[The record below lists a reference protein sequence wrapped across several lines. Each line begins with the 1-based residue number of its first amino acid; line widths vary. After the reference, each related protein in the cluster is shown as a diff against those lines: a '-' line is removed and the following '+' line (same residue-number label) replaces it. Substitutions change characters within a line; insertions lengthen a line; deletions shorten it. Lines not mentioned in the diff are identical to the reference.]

1 MLPASFK
8 DSTTHL
14 LTPTHSLPR
23 AIVSTGGSG
32 NFGYRERTVF
42 TAPLAGSQSASQ
54 RRNPMHRLDDG
65 RCRGLDGVISRRSSS
80 PNPTGNWGRDTI
92 LCVASAMCRSRRP
105 QLVIL
110 APLLDFPPPR
120 RRLSAESF
128 AMPHARGMEANND
141 GISLRDDRRSG
152 GCPSPSH
159 EEPFR
164 CISAPIA
171 LRGAPIVTPA
181 QSQGLAGLPV
191 TRLSRTPAA
200 SPSWIGNPML
210 ILCL

>member
-1 MLPASFK
+1 V
-8 DSTTHL
+8 H
-14 LTPTHSLPR
+14 TPTHSLPR
-23 AIVSTGGSG
+23 AIVSTGRSG
-32 NFGYRERTVF
+32 YFGYRERTVF

-65 RCRGLDGVISRRSSS
+65 RWRGLDGVVSRRSSS
-80 PNPTGNWGRDTI
+80 PNPTGNWGKDAI

-110 APLLDFPPPR
+110 APGLDFLPPR

-128 AMPHARGMEANND
+128 AMPHARGVEANND

-159 EEPFR
+159 DEPIR
-164 CISAPIA
+164 CTSAPIV
-171 LRGAPIVTPA
+171 LRDAPIVTPA
-181 QSQGLAGLPV
+181 QSRGLVGLPV
-191 TRLSRTPAA
+191 TRLSRSPAA
-200 SPSWIGNPML
+200 SPSWIGNPL
-210 ILCL
+210 LSPCL